1 MKHLLII
8 LSALIIFSCS
18 ELDPEPEPLVE
29 KIATED
35 KITCTYFDEND
46 EESGVYEDYVFK
58 VKISEDKT
66 EKFIEITTKESDGTG
81 SLKNETFK
89 GNVEYV
95 KVDNLVEFYHSTTY
109 QSADEDELEIST
121 TIYDMKTI
129 LDLKNLKSKQIY
141 ERRED
146 RDPEILELYERYD
159 IDSDRSITELG
170 TCERL
175 EMKDGWRNLERG
187 YGFCEQPAYG

>member
-1 MKHLLII
+1 MKYLFII

-18 ELDPEPEPLVE
+18 ELDPEPEPFVE

-141 ERRED
+141 EQRED

-159 IDSDRSITELG
+159 IDSDRSVTESG

-175 EMKDGWRNLERG
+175 EMKDGWRNLKRSNG
-187 YGFCEQPAYG
+187 ICEQLAYG

>member
-18 ELDPEPEPLVE
+18 ELDPEPEPFVE

-35 KITCTYFDEND
+35 KITCTYFDKND
-46 EESGVYEDYVFK
+46 EESGLYEDYVFK

-66 EKFIEITTKESDGTG
+66 EKFIEITTKESVETG
-81 SLKNETFK
+81 SVINETFK

-95 KVDNLVEFYHSTTY
+95 KVGNLVEFYHSTTY
-109 QSADEDELEIST
+109 QFANEDELEIIT

-129 LDLKNLKSKQIY
+129 LDLKNLKSKQMY
-141 ERRED
+141 EQREG
-146 RDPEILELYERYD
+146 RDPGILELYERYD
-159 IDSDRSITELG
+159 IDSDSSVTESG

-175 EMKDGWRNLERG
+175 EMKDG
-187 YGFCEQPAYG
+187 